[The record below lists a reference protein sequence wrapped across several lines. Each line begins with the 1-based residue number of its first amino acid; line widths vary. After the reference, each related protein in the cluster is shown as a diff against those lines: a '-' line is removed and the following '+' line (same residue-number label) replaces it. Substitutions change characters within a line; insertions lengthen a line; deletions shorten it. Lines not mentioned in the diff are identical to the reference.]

1 MGKTGTGTRNGG
13 VDMDKIIVNFGGV
26 LLAPHRIRK
35 EASVRFISL
44 SPQTS
49 ERRSEVGLIGTEV
62 VLRG

>member
-1 MGKTGTGTRNGG
+1 MGKASTRARGG
-13 VDMDKIIVNFGGV
+13 VNMDKIIVNFGGGV
-26 LLAPHRIRK
+26 LLAPHHRK

>member
-1 MGKTGTGTRNGG
+1 
-13 VDMDKIIVNFGGV
+13 MDKIIVNFGGGV

-49 ERRSEVGLIGTEV
+49 ERRSEA
-62 VLRG
+62 